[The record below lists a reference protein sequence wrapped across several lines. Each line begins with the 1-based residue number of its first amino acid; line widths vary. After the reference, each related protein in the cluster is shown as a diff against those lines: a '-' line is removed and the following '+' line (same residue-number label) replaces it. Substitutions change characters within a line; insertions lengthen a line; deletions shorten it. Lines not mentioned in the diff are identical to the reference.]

1 MDFPTAYALTLAI
14 ESAALYLI
22 LRGRY
27 GAALI
32 ARNSLAANT
41 ATLPLVWLAFPLLSP
56 FLGWGLYTAGAEIF
70 AFLAEAGAYR
80 LLFPDIGWR
89 GAALA
94 SLACNALSFTAGLAL
109 EHVI

>member
-1 MDFPTAYALTLAI
+1 MTLAI
-14 ESAALYLI
+14 ETAALYLI

-32 ARNSLAANT
+32 ARNSLIANT

-56 FLGWGLYTAGAEIF
+56 FLGWGLYTAGAEMF
-70 AFLAEAGAYR
+70 AFLAEAAVYR
-80 LLFPDIGWR
+80 FLFPKTGWR
-89 GAALA
+89 DAAIA
-94 SLACNALSFTAGLAL
+94 SLACNALSFAAGLAV